1 MDDFNK
7 KDCSKLNDLDVI
19 KEQWK
24 IMTKRYFKLLERE
37 KRSECTNSK
46 VVENTEK
53 TSCPSG

>member
-7 KDCSKLNDLDVI
+7 KKCSKLDDLDVL

-24 IMTKRYFKLLERE
+24 IMTKNYFKLLERE
-37 KRSECTNSK
+37 KRVDYTNSK

>member
-7 KDCSKLNDLDVI
+7 KKCSKLNDLDVL

-24 IMTKRYFKLLERE
+24 IMTKSYFKLLERE
-37 KRSECTNSK
+37 KRSEYTNST

>member
-7 KDCSKLNDLDVI
+7 KDCSKINDLDVI

-24 IMTKRYFKLLERE
+24 IMTKNYFKLLERE
-37 KRSECTNSK
+37 KRVDYTNSK

>member
-7 KDCSKLNDLDVI
+7 KDCSKINDLDVI

-46 VVENTEK
+46 VVEK